1 MRFFAWGAIG
11 AAIYGVVRGMRN
23 GNVKEL
29 VKDFPSNLNP
39 MNLQKMIQPLTG
51 MTQPLAG
58 MTQPGAGMTQP
69 LAGMAMSGMTNNT
82 STKNQT
88 KKQGV

>member
-39 MNLQKMIQPLTG
+39 TNLQKMIQPLTG
-51 MTQPLAG
+51 MTHPV
-58 MTQPGAGMTQP
+58 
-69 LAGMAMSGMTNNT
+69 AGMAMSGVTNNT
-82 STKNQT
+82 SIKNQT

>member
-29 VKDFPSNLNP
+29 AKDFPSNLNP

-58 MTQPGAGMTQP
+58 MTQPA
-69 LAGMAMSGMTNNT
+69 AGMAMSGMTNNT

>member
-23 GNVKEL
+23 GNAKEL

-39 MNLQKMIQPLTG
+39 SNLQKMIQPLSG
-51 MTQPLAG
+51 MP
-58 MTQPGAGMTQP
+58 QP

-82 STKNQT
+82 STK
-88 KKQGV
+88 KRGV

>member
-51 MTQPLAG
+51 MTQP
-58 MTQPGAGMTQP
+58 TAGMTQP

>member
-39 MNLQKMIQPLTG
+39 
-51 MTQPLAG
+51 
-58 MTQPGAGMTQP
+58 
-69 LAGMAMSGMTNNT
+69 
-82 STKNQT
+82 KN
-88 KKQGV
+88 

>member
-39 MNLQKMIQPLTG
+39 SNLQKMIQPLTG
-51 MTQPLAG
+51 MTQPL
-58 MTQPGAGMTQP
+58 T
-69 LAGMAMSGMTNNT
+69 GMAMSGMTNNT
-82 STKNQT
+82 STKSQT

>member
-29 VKDFPSNLNP
+29 AKDFPSNLNP

-58 MTQPGAGMTQP
+58 M
-69 LAGMAMSGMTNNT
+69 AMPGMTNNT